1 MDQEK
6 PIDLEKEKIEDTSTE
21 TARQAANRSSSALVS
36 LSGSALLL
44 AVFGVLTAQAAKRKP
59 MAIDRTFDDWLKHNN
74 SDGLDKYFRSFTV
87 VGKEPVTL
95 GLAAA
100 AFGFLHQ
107 RKQPAAAWLVLIS
120 TWVGWLLSR
129 PVKVLVKRPRPF
141 SINTLVHQPN
151 ARSYPSGHSV
161 AAMCFY
167 GILTWLGLRLFKGKL
182 TRFGLA
188 LLMVYLIFK
197 IGFSRAYLKE
207 HYLSDVLGGY
217 LLGSFWLTVTVCAAN
232 IYRVRPD
239 V

>member
-1 MDQEK
+1 MKREK

-21 TARQAANRSSSALVS
+21 TAKQAADRSNSALVG

-44 AVFGVLTAQAAKRKP
+44 AVFGTLTARAAKRKP
-59 MAIDRTFDDWLKHNN
+59 MAIDWAFDDWLKHNN
-74 SDGLDKYFRSFTV
+74 GDGQAKYFRSFTI

-95 GLAAA
+95 GLAVA
-100 AFGFLHQ
+100 AFGFFQQ
-107 RKQPAAAWLVLIS
+107 RKQPVAAWLVLIS
-120 TWVGWLLSR
+120 TWGGWLLGR
-129 PVKVLVKRPRPF
+129 QVKVLVKRPRPF

-167 GILTWLGLRLFKGKL
+167 GILTWLGLRFFKGKL
-182 TRFGLA
+182 TRFGWA
-188 LLMVYLIFK
+188 VLMVYLILM

-217 LLGSFWLTVTVCAAN
+217 LLGSFWLTVVVCTAN
-232 IYRVRPD
+232 IYQVRPEI
-239 V
+239 